1 MNDCNIGLPKKPS
14 DPQLDKKNSSETAE
28 SVPMENKGLGLK
40 KNLFANLNTELKQ
53 ALDSWDNLAQEVST
67 KKSPDEERLLEVKR
81 ILGELKSKLDQF
93 EE

>member
-1 MNDCNIGLPKKPS
+1 MNDCNIGLSKES
-14 DPQLDKKNSSETAE
+14 QLEKNNSSETTE
-28 SVPMENKGLGLK
+28 PTPVENKGLGLK

-53 ALDSWDNLAQEVST
+53 ALDSWDNLAQNVST

-93 EE
+93 ED